1 MTFTNEKAIFLQ
13 MADRLCD
20 EILAG
25 TYRGDDRI
33 PSVPD
38 YAVMLGVHP
47 NTAVKTYELLAR
59 EGVIYNRRGMGYY
72 VSPDARQQILER
84 RRAEFREQTLPE
96 LFRQMRLLDIDIAEI
111 DRAWAEK

>member
-33 PSVPD
+33 PSVRE
-38 YAVMLGVHP
+38 YAVMLGVNT

-59 EGVIYNRRGMGYY
+59 EGVIYNKRGMGYY

>member
-33 PSVPD
+33 PSVRE
-38 YAVMLGVHP
+38 YAVMLGVNT

-96 LFRQMRLLDIDIAEI
+96 LFRQMRLLDIDITEI

>member
-33 PSVPD
+33 PSVRE
-38 YAVMLGVHP
+38 YAVMLGVNT

-111 DRAWAEK
+111 DLAWAKK

>member
-1 MTFTNEKAIFLQ
+1 
-13 MADRLCD
+13 
-20 EILAG
+20 
-25 TYRGDDRI
+25 
-33 PSVPD
+33 
-38 YAVMLGVHP
+38 
-47 NTAVKTYELLAR
+47 VKTYELLAR

-111 DRAWAEK
+111 DRTWAEK

>member
-25 TYRGDDRI
+25 TYKADDRI
-33 PSVPD
+33 PSVREYD
-38 YAVMLGVHP
+38 VMLGVNT